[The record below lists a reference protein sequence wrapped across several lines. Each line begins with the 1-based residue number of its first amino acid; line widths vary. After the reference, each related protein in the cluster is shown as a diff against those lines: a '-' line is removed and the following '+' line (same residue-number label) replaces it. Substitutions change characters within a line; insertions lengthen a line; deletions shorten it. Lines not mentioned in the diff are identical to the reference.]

1 MITLVITCLFV
12 ATTIIALLCVSD
24 SLIRGWNSYVAQASE
39 LRALR
44 SSFEAAPRTLGAA
57 TLRRTGASP
66 ARRRSHRARTGSAS
80 LRAAA

>member
-1 MITLVITCLFV
+1 MIALAITCLFV

-24 SLIRGWNSYVAQASE
+24 SLIRGWYSYAAQAAQ

-44 SSFEAAPRTLGAA
+44 ASSEAAPRTPSAA
-57 TLRRTGASP
+57 TLRRAGASP
-66 ARRRSHRARTGSAS
+66 ARRRSHRARTGSAA